1 MVQTFH
7 APRQIV
13 VQGFRRLIFEQ
24 PISQVGFSSA
34 VIVPLVWLE
43 FLLDP
48 GFVVCVFHFLYIF
61 VFRGGVVS
69 PTPKPQPG
77 GAVLLFV
84 WPLPCDLP
92 GLVEPS
98 RGFNLPHV
106 ALSPGDEV
114 RMQPCPGRHI
124 WTLVFVVR
132 QHSAAWSYVLD
143 SGNKEYQQSTSLPKR
158 SSHQLAMQQDILM
171 SLGLSYRS
179 RELEKYNRLL
189 FYLSSLVRLPV
200 NPWAS
205 PRPGQV
211 KCSSLGKAEW

>member
-1 MVQTFH
+1 MFSKMVQTFH

-13 VQGFRRLIFEQ
+13 VQDFRKLIFEQ
-24 PISQVGFSSA
+24 PISQVGFPSA
-34 VIVPLVWLE
+34 VIVPLVWPA

-61 VFRGGVVS
+61 VFRGR
-69 PTPKPQPG
+69 G

-106 ALSPGDEV
+106 ALNPGDEA
-114 RMQPCPGRHI
+114 RMQPCPGSHI

-132 QHSAAWSYVLD
+132 QHSAA
-143 SGNKEYQQSTSLPKR
+143 
-158 SSHQLAMQQDILM
+158 
-171 SLGLSYRS
+171 
-179 RELEKYNRLL
+179 
-189 FYLSSLVRLPV
+189 
-200 NPWAS
+200 
-205 PRPGQV
+205 
-211 KCSSLGKAEW
+211 